1 MSIATDPVTEQLI
14 AELYA
19 IDGKAEI
26 VDGRVVRMS
35 PTGQDPGRAGGAIFI
50 SLRAFEKKAGGVAFP
65 DNVGF
70 LTDLPHRKSF
80 CPDAAFYTGPET
92 GMKFPSQAPVF
103 AVEVRSE
110 GDYGPKAE
118 REMANKR
125 QDYFAAGTKVVWDV
139 DLLGEDVIRVYRA
152 ELPESPKIYRRG
164 ELAEAEPAV
173 PGWQFSVNELFD

>member
-35 PTGQDPGRAGGAIFI
+35 PTGQDPGRAGGPIFI
-50 SLRAFEKKAGGVAFP
+50 SLRAFEKKAGGLAFP

-92 GMKFPSQAPVF
+92 GMKFPSRAPVF

-110 GDYGPKAE
+110 GDYGPQAE
-118 REMANKR
+118 REMAKKR
-125 QDYFAAGTKVVWDV
+125 HDYFAAGTKVVWDV
-139 DLLGEDVIRVYRA
+139 DLLSDDVVRVYRA
-152 ELPESPKIYRRG
+152 ESPESPKIYRRG
-164 ELAEAEPAV
+164 ELAEAESAV
-173 PGWQFSVNELFD
+173 PGWQFHVNELFD